1 MIGQQARAGD
11 AVPACLTRAVRAL
24 GANEAKLIDSHDLR
38 YAKQNS
44 FEEVHMKTAFEFIKA
59 NPVFHIATVDE
70 GKARVRPFG
79 FIMKRNNTLYFCT
92 NKTKEVYKQLKQ
104 NPDIE
109 ISDMGNNGTWL
120 RIRGRIAFDET
131 REAKAQAFKESPN
144 LLKIY
149 PKGAD
154 DELFVT
160 FYFTEAVAT
169 VFSFSG
175 APKNIPL
182 I

>member
-1 MIGQQARAGD
+1 MN
-11 AVPACLTRAVRAL
+11 TAL
-24 GANEAKLIDSHDLR
+24 
-38 YAKQNS
+38 
-44 FEEVHMKTAFEFIKA
+44 EFIKA
-59 NPVFHIATVDE
+59 SPVFHIATVD
-70 GKARVRPFG
+70 GVKARVRPFG
-79 FIMKRNNTLYFCT
+79 FIMKRNDTLYFCT
-92 NKTKEVYKQLKQ
+92 NKTKDVYKQLKQ

-109 ISDMGNNGTWL
+109 ISDMGVNSTWL

-131 REAKAQAFKESPN
+131 REAKVKAFEHMPD

-169 VFSFSG
+169 LYSFKEK
-175 APKNIPL
+175 PKNIPL
-182 I
+182 F